1 MPRVNC
7 GWDGS
12 GAGSRG
18 APSCQGSLRRRE
30 RGGVRSEGRGLGLR
44 GDKAKANAR
53 EREGDRFTWSGEI
66 RTRGKISFAIPSLLC
81 F

>member
-1 MPRVNC
+1 MVLAAVVLLRAKAPC
-7 GWDGS
+7 GGE
-12 GAGSRG
+12 RE
-18 APSCQGSLRRRE
+18 RE

>member
-1 MPRVNC
+1 MVLAAVVLLRAKAPC
-7 GWDGS
+7 GGE
-12 GAGSRG
+12 
-18 APSCQGSLRRRE
+18 RE